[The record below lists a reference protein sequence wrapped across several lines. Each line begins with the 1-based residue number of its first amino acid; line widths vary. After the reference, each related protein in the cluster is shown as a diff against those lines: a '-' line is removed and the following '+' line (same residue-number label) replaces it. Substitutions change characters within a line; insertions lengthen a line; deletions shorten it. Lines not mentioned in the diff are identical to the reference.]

1 MIRND
6 SLKSTYS
13 SEILVDQTEVGEV
26 YLKRNKM
33 IEVIL
38 RSLN

>member
-13 SEILVDQTEVGEV
+13 LEILVDQTEVGEV